1 MKKISPDTLLHTIGF
16 GIIAGMRSMSAPA
29 LISNYLTRRF
39 TYRLSRS
46 PLRFIKSPLVSKG
59 LTVLAASEML
69 GDKLPAM
76 PDRISP
82 GVVAGRAVS
91 GALVGAVIHKT
102 NGDKLL
108 KGAII
113 GGLAA
118 IAATYATYY
127 LRKKV
132 GKETHIADPVLG
144 LIEDALAITGGI
156 GLLKAK

>member
-1 MKKISPDTLLHTIGF
+1 MKKVSSESFWHTIGF
-16 GIIAGMRSMSAPA
+16 GVIAGMRSMSAPA
-29 LISNYLTRRF
+29 LISNYFARRF

-82 GVVAGRAVS
+82 GIVASRALS

-102 NGDKLL
+102 NGDKLVRGL
-108 KGAII
+108 VL

-118 IAATYATYY
+118 VAATYATYY
-127 LRKKV
+127 LRKEL

-144 LIEDALAITGGI
+144 LVEDALAIAGGI